1 MKMILLPESEF
12 AALARSNSEK
22 WALRLMQSQ
31 AEYRGP
37 AWLLAIVWTGIFF
50 FFYGEPRVMVTAFMA
65 GSWGAVI
72 LSHLAHSVTQVL
84 RRALAPRGL
93 MATSDAPA
101 PAAAL
106 HASS

>member
-1 MKMILLPESEF
+1 MILLPESEF

-31 AEYRGP
+31 AEYRGL

-84 RRALAPRGL
+84 RRASSG
-93 MATSDAPA
+93 ATMSGKSQAA
-101 PAAAL
+101 SAEGMRAAL
-106 HASS
+106 